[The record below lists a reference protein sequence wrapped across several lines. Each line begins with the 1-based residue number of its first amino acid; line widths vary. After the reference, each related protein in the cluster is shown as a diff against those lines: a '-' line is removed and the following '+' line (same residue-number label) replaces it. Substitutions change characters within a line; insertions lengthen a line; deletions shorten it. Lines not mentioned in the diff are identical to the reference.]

1 LIALVE
7 LQLQYASAAKVQKGK
22 IIRLKKSDTK
32 FHYLFIYLKMK
43 MPTLLSHTHA
53 SANLYQAA
61 LSYESKF
68 DIVVVIFAYPVPI
81 ISYSRLTNFMVVR
94 MLG

>member
-1 LIALVE
+1 
-7 LQLQYASAAKVQKGK
+7 
-22 IIRLKKSDTK
+22 
-32 FHYLFIYLKMK
+32 MK

-68 DIVVVIFAYPVPI
+68 DIVVVVIFAYPVPI